1 MFKVD
6 SIMYAKEKNVLGA
19 IGVINY
25 LDETVTL
32 VDDMSV
38 LHVVEMEELVELE
51 AIGMLGDFM
60 VYNHDVLKNTNN
72 GLVYEIEIQEDETV
86 RFHIIDKNYEREANG
101 DLAPFKKEVLSQYEH
116 VLELLGCI
124 YDLKQEL
131 PKVDFNI
138 RIIRHFEDGEI
149 TYYYVGNNGKEQ
161 QTVDLVKALFIG
173 HKLIEEEAYERV
185 TISYE
190 KYLEGIANGLYTEV
204 DPMELANYVAGVTY
218 ESSESKEYVAL
229 NSEVEHVTTE
239 EIDTLFELAH
249 LVPVMVEDTIDLC
262 NVCQEDEDECD
273 CGLWTR

>member
-60 VYNHDVLKNTNN
+60 VYNHDVLKNTKN
-72 GLVYEIEIQEDETV
+72 GLVYEIEIQDDEKA
-86 RFHIIDKNYEREANG
+86 RFHIINKNYEREADG
-101 DLAPFKKEVLSQYEH
+101 DLRPFPRDIISTYVGT
-116 VLELLGCI
+116 LELLGCI

-131 PKVDFNI
+131 SKVDFNI

-218 ESSESKEYVAL
+218 ESSESKEYVAI
-229 NSEVEHVTTE
+229 NNEVEHVTTE

-273 CGLWTR
+273 CGLWER